1 MHTPDASHAS
11 SLRAKLA
18 SLQLT
23 GNNLSFGFQ
32 LPGQTF
38 KLQLLERERERGGG
52 CIKTVRLFIYCFIY
66 SRPEHYFGSVVSDT
80 FFIVVKWTLQ
90 SVVGKQARYH
100 RVCQL
105 HTARHSW
112 EESDMLRKNC
122 DTKLK
127 PSQMWHLLFCHQEKH
142 SEQMKGHEGSGDLIY
157 FHFFLRQE
165 CFYSNA
171 CLRNVWMCTLL
182 L

>member
-1 MHTPDASHAS
+1 MLVMLPVSEPSLHLSSWLATICRSAS
-11 SLRAKLA
+11 S
-18 SLQLT
+18 SLVRRS
-23 GNNLSFGFQ
+23 NCNSW
-32 LPGQTF
+32 
-38 KLQLLERERERGGG
+38 RERERGGG

-157 FHFFLRQE
+157 FHFFLHQE